1 MAQQIKR
8 QSLGKNMLF
17 NSVGSL
23 FYLVCQWLLSVLSV
37 HLASYEVCG
46 ILTLAISITNF
57 FYVIATFSLR
67 VFQVSDTANKY
78 SAGRYL
84 STRLLTC
91 LMGIGGCVLFMLMNQ
106 QYTQNQRLCIIM
118 YMVFK
123 LSEALVDTL
132 AAEQQK
138 AWRMDYSCY
147 SFLMR
152 GAAILVIFVVSMLQW
167 QNLLLTLTL
176 MAGAALLIVLLYDVP
191 MTLRLVPVHLDLSC
205 KRCAPLLR
213 EAWPMMLNGALMV
226 LLASVPRYLLEMY
239 EGSSTLGI
247 YSSIAMPA
255 VIIQT
260 GSSFIYSPLVAPL
273 SEQWMANDLKGFRK
287 NVFKTLGAILL
298 MAAVVILGGI
308 LLGDWG
314 LRLIYG
320 DSIAPYTWQLTIVL
334 LSTLSL
340 ALLYFFEVPLTIMRR
355 LRIMSVFHGVGVG
368 LVIIAS
374 MILIPRMGMLGVS
387 VSMIIAAGLD
397 AVAMG
402 VTTYRLTGK
411 MMRQAHQ

>member
-1 MAQQIKR
+1 MTQQIKR

-23 FYLVCQWLLSVLSV
+23 FYLVCQWLISVLSV
-37 HLASYEVCG
+37 RLASYEVCG
-46 ILTLAISITNF
+46 VLTLAISITNF

-78 SAGRYL
+78 PAGRYL
-84 STRLLTC
+84 STRILTC
-91 LMGIGGCVLFMLMNQ
+91 LVGAGGCALFMLVNQ

-152 GAAILVIFVVSMLQW
+152 GAATLIIFIVTMLLW
-167 QNLLLTLTL
+167 HDLLLTLTL
-176 MAGAALLIVLLYDVP
+176 MAAAAMLVVLVYDVP
-191 MTLRLVPVHLDLSC
+191 MTLRLVPLQVDFSC
-205 KRCAPLLR
+205 KRCTPLLR

-226 LLASVPRYLLEMY
+226 LLASIPRYLLEMY

-273 SEQWMANDLKGFRK
+273 SEQWTVGDLRGFRK

-298 MAAVVILGGI
+298 MAAVVILGGAI
-308 LLGDWG
+308 LGDWG
-314 LRLIYG
+314 LQLIYG
-320 DSIAPYTWQLTIVL
+320 ESIADYTWQLPIVL

-355 LRIMSVFHGVGVG
+355 LRIMSVLHGVGVL
-368 LVIIAS
+368 LVILAS
-374 MILIPRMGMLGVS
+374 MILIPKMGMIGVS
-387 VSMIIAAGLD
+387 VSMIIAAGAD
-397 AVAMG
+397 AIAMG
-402 VTTYRLTGK
+402 VTTYVLTGRLI
-411 MMRQAHQ
+411 RQAQK